1 MNVEGSETK
10 DRFSTYSRYAI
21 RCYLDVESLIDNVCA
36 SCKARSRD
44 GGRGSVVNGAR
55 TGTVGFWLNT
65 RARENAD
72 ACTQVFFC
80 HRKLTR

>member
-21 RCYLDVESLIDNVCA
+21 RCYLDVESLIDNLCA
-36 SCKARSRD
+36 SYKARSRD
-44 GGRGSVVNGAR
+44 GGRGSVMNGAR
-55 TGTVGFWLNT
+55 TGTVGFLLNT

-72 ACTQVFFC
+72 ACTQVVFC